1 MTAILNG
8 ILLCNRMLPTHWMA
22 RLQIGSLLL
31 IIRDKESAA
40 YLWLGDRFD
49 AGCSF
54 AQTPEGLEL
63 FARFLE
69 TRSVS
74 GAVYPLIDMLEEE
87 LRIETIPHLNW
98 TNRAGL
104 VAQRLERI
112 FRYTP
117 YRHAEFQGHQAGNVE
132 RVLFSALT
140 APTLVKPWLDLVLGR
155 GLVVAGLWSAALLSR
170 ALMRTVTQTSAN
182 SLWVSLTAA
191 GQRQTYFH
199 QGRTLVSRLIP
210 HQQSSLEQIAAA
222 IHTETNR
229 TRLYLN
235 LLRLLRREIPLDVYV
250 LCDPELAQWLN
261 RHPTPSKACRIH
273 PVGMES
279 LASQMGL
286 LSAPQLFSPALTL
299 FEGSERSYADLLM
312 AEHLLLH
319 PPANHYAPAKLL
331 QTKPIA
337 WLTAFWSRLRN
348 RPLDQ
353 LPSAM
358 QEGGVAPVG
367 EAGEEARL
375 TQPVR
380 RIGDLLL
387 EKEAITRHQ
396 LEIAVAEQKRIGQPF
411 GKVLIALGFISE
423 ESMRDLLGEALEQ
436 ETIDLGTCSKNME
449 AIQRVPRKFARRYGV
464 LPLEWE
470 AEGQQLTVAMA
481 NTLNMAVLDKLQSLL
496 PKGVVVRPLLAS
508 ESALLAAIDHFYGFD
523 LSVDGILHEIE
534 TGEVNMESL
543 PIDTEAFD
551 HPMVRLVNA
560 LLADAVRHE
569 ASDMHINP
577 MASFTQIRYRVDGVL
592 QEARILNRKFFSGL
606 SVRIKVMSEMNIAET
621 RIPQDGHF
629 ASVIANTTIDFRV
642 STQPTVHGENIV
654 LRILNRSK
662 GLLSL
667 QELGLTVENKSMVKR
682 AMARPHGIILVTGPT
697 GSGKTTTLYSMLS
710 TLNAKKNNVMTLED
724 PVEYLLD
731 SILQTAVNR
740 TVDLDFSSGV
750 RSILRQ
756 DPDIMLVGEIRDL
769 DTAQMALRAAMTGHQ
784 VYSTMHANSAI
795 AAISRLLNLG
805 LRPDMLAGNII
816 GVLAQRLVRKLCPQ
830 CKRPVDAT
838 TFDRQWLAT
847 DLHNTQEGQQ
857 QDASALSPL
866 YEAVGCL
873 ACNNTGYKGR
883 LCIMEG
889 ILIDDAFDDLI
900 ASNAPQGAYRRLVR
914 ERGML
919 MLDDFGRSRVLDGT
933 TSTEEIVRVL
943 GLPLTEAF

>member
-1 MTAILNG
+1 MKALLNG
-8 ILLCNRMLPTHWMA
+8 ILLCHPVLPTHWMA
-22 RLQIGSLLL
+22 RLQTGSLLL
-31 IIRDKESAA
+31 ILRDKEMAA
-40 YLWLGDRFD
+40 YVWLGDRFD
-49 AGCSF
+49 PGGAF
-54 AQTPEGLEL
+54 AQTPEGLES
-63 FARFLE
+63 FARFLD
-69 TRSVS
+69 THAHA
-74 GAVYPLIDMLEEE
+74 GAVYPLVDMLEEE
-87 LRIETIPHLNW
+87 LRTETIPHLNW
-98 TNRAGL
+98 ANRAGL
-104 VAQRLERI
+104 VAQRSERL
-112 FRYTP
+112 FRHTP
-117 YRHAEFQGHQAGNVE
+117 YRHAEFQGNQAGNVE

-140 APTLVKPWLDLVLGR
+140 APALVTPWLDLVGQR
-155 GLVVAGLWSAALLSR
+155 GWVVAGLWSVALLSR

-182 SLWVSLTAA
+182 TLWVTLTAA

-210 HQQSSLEQIAAA
+210 HQESTWEQMATA

-235 LLRLLRREIPLDVYV
+235 VLRLLRREIPLDVYV
-250 LCDPELAQWLN
+250 LCDPALGEWLN
-261 RHPTPSKACRIH
+261 RHPTPSRACRIQ
-273 PVGMES
+273 PVQMAT
-279 LASQMGL
+279 LAARMGL
-286 LSAPQLFSPALTL
+286 LSAPQIFSPTSALL
-299 FEGSERSYADLLM
+299 EGSERSHADLLM

-319 PPANHYAPAKLL
+319 PPANHYAPPELRQAKP
-331 QTKPIA
+331 TV
-337 WLTAFWSRLRN
+337 WLSMLWSRLLH
-348 RPLDQ
+348 RPFDRP
-353 LPSAM
+353 PSGLHD
-358 QEGGVAPVG
+358 ESPLS
-367 EAGEEARL
+367 AGESGEQARL

-380 RIGDLLL
+380 RLGDLLL
-387 EKEAITRHQ
+387 EKGAITRHQ

-411 GKVLIALGFISE
+411 GKILIALGFVSE
-423 ESMRDLLGEALEQ
+423 EAMRDLLGEALEQ
-436 ETIDLGTCSKNME
+436 ETIDLGACTKNRE
-449 AIQRVPRKFARRYGV
+449 AIERVPRAFARRYGV
-464 LPLEWE
+464 LPLAWE

-508 ESALLAAIDHFYGFD
+508 ESALFETIDRFYGFD
-523 LSVDGILHEIE
+523 LSVDGILREIE
-534 TGEVNMESL
+534 TGEVSMESL

-569 ASDMHINP
+569 ASDVHINP

-629 ASVIANTTIDFRV
+629 TTVFANTPIDFRV

-667 QELGLTVENKSMVKR
+667 QELGLMDENKRIVKQ

-697 GSGKTTTLYSMLS
+697 GSGKTTTLYAMLS
-710 TLNAKKNNVMTLED
+710 TLNAKKKNVMTLED

-740 TVDLDFSSGV
+740 AVDLDFSSGV

-784 VYSTMHANSAI
+784 VYSTLHANSAV

-816 GVLAQRLVRKLCPQ
+816 GVLAQRLVRKLCPH
-830 CKRPVDAT
+830 CKRPVEAT
-838 TFDRQWLAT
+838 TGEQQWLAL
-847 DLHNTQEGQQ
+847 DSPGG
-857 QDASALSPL
+857 SPL
-866 YEAVGCL
+866 YEAVGCQV
-873 ACNNTGYKGR
+873 CNQTGYKGR
-883 LCIMEG
+883 ICMMEG

-900 ASNAPQGAYRRLVR
+900 SGNAQQGAYRRLVR

-919 MLDDFGRSRVLDGT
+919 TLDDFGRRRVLDGT
-933 TSTEEIVRVL
+933 TSMEEIARVL
-943 GLPLTEAF
+943 GLSLSEGF